1 MKVQL
6 TKERKIPMKRINR
19 ITSIVSASI
28 FALFSLYAGNAFFK
42 TGYRECQDV
51 VLLDDHSVQYDIV
64 FTGITPESLPFFGAI
79 LFLAVALTLVI
90 FRAIY
95 PHRRSLSYISFALNT
110 LSTLLFLT
118 LETELAQYMFV
129 RYTLW
134 IDYPIA
140 LLVMDIIRY
149 GLISLVLFAEATHL
163 TVSIADQ
170 LQEHQKNKQ
179 MEKGV
184 LERILYDDQ
193 IVAIN
198 RSKAENHSDSIVYK
212 DKNGGGSIDL
222 HTCAINYQQ
231 EHKTDHI
238 RCIGE
243 RHAEKGYFLLYTSG
257 IKTKILFKKSI
268 VFGNHF
274 LHGTRRRRF
283 LQLQKMILETKY
295 TTYDLS

>member
-28 FALFSLYAGNAFFK
+28 FALFSLYAGNAFFQ

-140 LLVMDIIRY
+140 LSVMDIIRY
-149 GLISLVLFAEATHL
+149 GLICLVLFAEATHL

-170 LQEHQKNKQ
+170 LQGYQKNKQ
-179 MEKGV
+179 MEKGGM
-184 LERILYDDQ
+184 
-193 IVAIN
+193 
-198 RSKAENHSDSIVYK
+198 
-212 DKNGGGSIDL
+212 GGGM
-222 HTCAINYQQ
+222 Y
-231 EHKTDHI
+231 
-238 RCIGE
+238 
-243 RHAEKGYFLLYTSG
+243 
-257 IKTKILFKKSI
+257 
-268 VFGNHF
+268 
-274 LHGTRRRRF
+274 
-283 LQLQKMILETKY
+283 
-295 TTYDLS
+295 